1 MSNNKAK
8 EKEYKEVQENAVEE
22 QQPEG
27 ATENQNKDQDARIQ
41 VKVVEKPGLFA
52 SVKGF
57 FKKPAVRK
65 VGRFTMKGVKL
76 FGKGLVVTGA
86 VLAALEVNERKHPT
100 PDGIIELDP
109 DSYDKFISA
118 ASTAVSAAP
127 ALLEAP
133 SNIVDVVE
141 STTD

>member
-1 MSNNKAK
+1 MSNKLKK
-8 EKEYKEVQENAVEE
+8 EEVTKEVVQENTVEE
-22 QQPEG
+22 QPEG
-27 ATENQNKDQDARIQ
+27 ATENQDHDVKIQ

-57 FKKPAVRK
+57 FKKPAVKK

-76 FGKGLVVTGA
+76 FGKGLVLTGA

-118 ASTAVSAAP
+118 ASTAAAATP
-127 ALLEAP
+127 ALLEDAS
-133 SNIVDVVE
+133 SNVVDVV
-141 STTD
+141 STIVD